1 MAMLNNQMVYTMDDL
16 SLPSILE
23 NLHMGHNY
31 MATITIQRDLMGHVN
46 QPWWNI
52 MGYSGISNHQY
63 DI

>member
-1 MAMLNNQMVYTMDDL
+1 MDDL

-31 MATITIQRDLMGHVN
+31 MATITIQPDLMGHVN

>member
-1 MAMLNNQMVYTMDDL
+1 MAHLSMVYLLQMVIFMAMLNNQMVYTMDDL

-46 QPWWNI
+46 QP
-52 MGYSGISNHQY
+52 
-63 DI
+63 